1 LSHLDHEDTE
11 KKALPPFFYNR
22 KHCPFVLLERQSH
35 YMVFTYFYFFKF
47 LFLLLGSLF
56 CNDMIYYL
64 SNYETTISTFL
75 KYDVNDIAEYPK
87 NAIFY
92 ESGVSV

>member
-1 LSHLDHEDTE
+1 
-11 KKALPPFFYNR
+11 
-22 KHCPFVLLERQSH
+22 
-35 YMVFTYFYFFKF
+35 
-47 LFLLLGSLF
+47 
-56 CNDMIYYL
+56 MIYYL